1 MALTGTILTLRGTTT
16 PLYDIFTLGSISM
29 TGRFAHD
36 ASVNSVVTRFGQQ
49 LQPTGFVYSGPSAN
63 TTSWDGRP
71 QTQGSP
77 NATQEFVVEVLYPQ
91 GMGPNY
97 ALTVDQFK
105 ALAIAAINPAFGLA
119 LA

>member
-16 PLYDIFTLGSISM
+16 PLYDIFTLGSISS
-29 TGRFAHD
+29 TGRFNHD
-36 ASVNSVVTRFGQQ
+36 ASVNTVVTRFAQAM
-49 LQPTGFVYSGPSAN
+49 QPTGFVYSGPSAN
-63 TTSWDGRP
+63 TTSFGGQP

-77 NATQEFVVEVLYPQ
+77 NMTQEFIVEILYPQ

-97 ALTVDQFK
+97 TLTFDQFK
-105 ALAIAAINPAFGLA
+105 ALALAAINPAFGLA